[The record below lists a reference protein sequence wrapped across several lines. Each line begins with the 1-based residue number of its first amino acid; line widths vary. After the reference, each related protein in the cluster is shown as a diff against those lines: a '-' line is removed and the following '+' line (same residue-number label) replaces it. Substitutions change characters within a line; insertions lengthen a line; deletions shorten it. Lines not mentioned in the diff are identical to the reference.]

1 MAISSMTGFASAE
14 NEALVWEIRAVNHR
28 FLELNFRLPEVC
40 RHLEPALRAAA
51 KTQLARGKVDC
62 TLRQTNDT
70 EARLEINSGVVEQVK
85 AAVGSIDH
93 LTQEKTQLSGL
104 DLLKWPGVLTHAA
117 AGPDDLA
124 ILDGFN
130 TALNLF
136 KANREREGAATAESI
151 LNRLDL
157 ITDLMTGV
165 KTEIASIIQS
175 AEARLIARF
184 DALKLDLDPERLH
197 QEIVLLTSKA
207 DVAEEIDRIDAHV
220 REVRRCLAAEGPVG
234 RRLDFL
240 MQELNR
246 EANTLASKSIATEST
261 FSAVELKVAIEQMR
275 EQIQNLE

>member
-1 MAISSMTGFASAE
+1 MTISSMTGFASAE
-14 NEALVWEIRAVNHR
+14 DEALVWEIRAVNHR

-40 RHLEPALRAAA
+40 RHLEPTLRATA
-51 KTQLARGKVDC
+51 KAQLARGKVDC
-62 TLRQTNDT
+62 TLRQTSGT
-70 EARLEINSGVVEQVK
+70 EASLEINSELVEQVK

-93 LTQEKTQLSGL
+93 LIQEKTKISGL
-104 DLLKWPGVLTHAA
+104 DLLKWPGVLTNAPT
-117 AGPDDLA
+117 GPDDPA
-124 ILDGFN
+124 ILEGFN

-165 KTEIASIIQS
+165 KLELTSIIQTV
-175 AEARLIARF
+175 EARLIARF
-184 DALKLDLDPERLH
+184 DALKLDLDSERLH

-220 REVRRCLAAEGPVG
+220 KEVRRCLAAEGPVG

-246 EANTLASKSIATEST
+246 EANTLASKSIAAEST
-261 FSAVELKVAIEQMR
+261 FSAVDLKVAIEQMR